1 MRSCVAP
8 VGSSKFLRSHQII
21 GGWSHL
27 FRSLRRPAWFLHRAA
42 VSGSS
47 HQAPLRGSNNGSG
60 AASSRQ
66 PVNRRRIVTT
76 EQIKDSRRAWFFHR
90 RWAVPG
96 FGVNFAPAIVIGPG
110 AGNRLGREVGVDNT
124 EKTAKVLYPSR
135 PGAAPGSKSY
145 SGCRLHQPVQRA
157 GTLTSGCRRP
167 SFALPFASLRA
178 NALGRRLNRHVGLP
192 IND

>member
-1 MRSCVAP
+1 MDG
-8 VGSSKFLRSHQII
+8 GSY
-21 GGWSHL
+21 L
-27 FRSLRRPAWFLHRAA
+27 FRSLRRPAWFLQKAA
-42 VSGSS
+42 VSGYS
-47 HQAPLRGSNNGSG
+47 HQAPLRGSNDGSG

-135 PGAAPGSKSY
+135 PGAALISRCY
-145 SGCRLHQPVQRA
+145 SDCRPFQLVQIT
-157 GTLTSGCRRP
+157 GTLTRGCRRP
-167 SFALPFASLRA
+167 SFALPSLCS
-178 NALGRRLNRHVGLP
+178 G
-192 IND
+192 